1 MLSKNVVP
9 TPTGAP
15 DDIIVDVA
23 PEPTKVSNIQTG
35 SPFDKSLNVPDSFS
49 RKNFIVELL
58 RTVIPVIIPEKPA
71 EPLNPLIVSYGVT
84 GTGAITLGTEELVYP
99 RPGLVIVILVIIPAV
114 ISDRQSSHG
123 HCVPETLQALTH
135 NCISQIFNKLAL
147 AARREGKK
155 EHSDSFI
162 ALEKEHYD
170 KYQVLLKIGEQKQ
183 LESEYQEFIRLLGED
198 TNQWPLSIRRKFK
211 I

>member
-1 MLSKNVVP
+1 M
-9 TPTGAP
+9 
-15 DDIIVDVA
+15 
-23 PEPTKVSNIQTG
+23 NIQNQTKKATAFAKDG
-35 SPFDKSLNVPDSFS
+35 DYCQAITILKKLIPVMAESGGFSASSYYKIIPYFQKAGRYQESLNYT
-49 RKNFIVELL
+49 KE
-58 RTVIPVIIPEKPA
+58 
-71 EPLNPLIVSYGVT
+71 
-84 GTGAITLGTEELVYP
+84 
-99 RPGLVIVILVIIPAV
+99 VIIPAV

-211 I
+211 L